1 MNDSECVQFLQWA
14 LPHMHMRWPG
24 FRKVRGQVCKRLQRR
39 IEQLHLDN
47 LQTYRSYLDE
57 HVEEWP
63 ELDKL
68 CQITISRFYRDK
80 MVFAF
85 LEEQVFPRLLHTIE
99 QRQETELRI
108 WCAGSG
114 AGEEPYTL
122 ALLWAM
128 QFQSRFPA
136 IRLSIIGTE
145 INPEMIKRARSA
157 CYPYSAIKNMAPA
170 WREAAFKKHNDQF
183 CLRPD
188 YQSNIEFRCQDLRQ
202 ESPANEKEPLFHL
215 ICCRNLAFT
224 YYDTS
229 LQKEI
234 AQRIH
239 ASLDNGGVLM
249 IGVHEEL
256 PPECEGFKMW
266 SKRLGIYL
274 RANPD

>member
-14 LPHMHMRWPG
+14 LPHIHMRWPG
-24 FRKVRGQVCKRLQRR
+24 FRKVRNQVCKRLQRR
-39 IEQLHLDN
+39 LEQLQLEDLHS
-47 LQTYRSYLDE
+47 YRNYFDE
-57 HVEEWP
+57 HVDEWP

-85 LEEQVFPRLLHTIE
+85 LEQQVFPRLLHTIE

-122 ALLWAM
+122 ALLWSM
-128 QFQSRFPA
+128 LFQSRFSA
-136 IRLSIIGTE
+136 IRLSIVGTE
-145 INPEMIKRARSA
+145 INPAMIKRARRA
-157 CYPYSAIKNMAPA
+157 CYPYSAIKNLPLT
-170 WREAAFKKHNDQF
+170 WREEAFRKRDDQF

-202 ESPANEKEPLFHL
+202 ESPAYGEEPLFHL

-224 YYDTS
+224 YYDMS
-229 LQKEI
+229 LQQEI

-256 PPECEGFKMW
+256 PPECTGFTIW

-274 RANPD
+274 RENCD